1 MMAQVI
7 EWLRERTKILKGFF
21 FAFLVF
27 AVVFDFLIERPEPH
41 FWGDEIIGF
50 WSIYGFFGCLTLI
63 VVFKGLSH
71 VWLQKE
77 EDYYDR

>member
-7 EWLRERTKILKGFF
+7 EWLRERSGILKGFF

-27 AVVFDFLIERPEPH
+27 AVAFDFLIERHDPH

-50 WSIYGFFGCLTLI
+50 WSLFALLGCLGLI
-63 VVFKGLSH
+63 VVFKGISH

>member
-7 EWLRERTKILKGFF
+7 AWLHERTKILKGLF

-27 AVVFDFLIERPEPH
+27 AVAFDFIIERHDPH
-41 FWGDEIIGF
+41 FWGDSVIGF
-50 WSIYGFFGCLTLI
+50 WSIFGFFGCLTLI